1 MQQEEHLNGLS
12 VGSKRKTSP
21 CKTSDITNCNTTE
34 DDDGKESQSG
44 EGKTKRKRNKHVE
57 VEMVLE
63 NKANG
68 DHESTEE
75 KKEAKRKRKINKEE
89 NLGNASSLGE
99 QGTLEEVKT
108 EPKKKKKKTKIVSDS
123 NDKTTT
129 SKKSG
134 NSEHKDNVEDSGIVN
149 GSHEDDDELLASEI
163 VPQTN
168 KLRTNGSSINDTSV
182 VHGNARSSLEKAELA
197 LASTAEKKVL
207 RKVTSPNSEPFA
219 QFQKSTT
226 PLAFVRRCLPK
237 TPRSEPQRS
246 KADKRKVGCLITIL
260 AFCF

>member
-1 MQQEEHLNGLS
+1 MQQEKHLIGLS

-21 CKTSDITNCNTTE
+21 GITSDMTNCNTTE

-44 EGKTKRKRNKHVE
+44 EEKTKRKRNKHVE
-57 VEMVLE
+57 VETVQE
-63 NKANG
+63 NKTNG

-108 EPKKKKKKTKIVSDS
+108 EPKKKKKKTKFVSDS
-123 NDKTTT
+123 SDKTTT

-134 NSEHKDNVEDSGIVN
+134 NSERRDNVEDSGIVN
-149 GSHEDDDELLASEI
+149 GNHEDDDEALASEV

-168 KLRTNGSSINDTSV
+168 KLHTNGSSINDTPAV
-182 VHGNARSSLEKAELA
+182 RGNARSSLEKAELA

-207 RKVTSPNSEPFA
+207 GKVTSPNSEPFA

-246 KADKRKVGCLITIL
+246 KADRIKVR
-260 AFCF
+260 